1 MVQDIDTGSQGPDLW
16 NLVLLWTFDVKSDSQ
31 PDDEYRVSAHAADHI
46 VWEDKPLHSIQKIFP
61 KRFKISLSIEW
72 VRIGVIRVSS

>member
-1 MVQDIDTGSQGPDLW
+1 MPNREIDAMRCAAKCFQDRRVRLPMVQDIDTGSQGPDLW

-46 VWEDKPLHSIQKIFP
+46 V
-61 KRFKISLSIEW
+61 
-72 VRIGVIRVSS
+72 